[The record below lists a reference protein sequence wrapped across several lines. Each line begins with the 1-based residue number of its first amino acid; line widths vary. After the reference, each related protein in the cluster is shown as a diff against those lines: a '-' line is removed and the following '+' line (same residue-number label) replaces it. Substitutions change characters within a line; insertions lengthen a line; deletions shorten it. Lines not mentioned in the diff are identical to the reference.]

1 MAATS
6 TNFGPP
12 VVKQAADIGGLK
24 IRIVSCV
31 GPASYTTNGGEI
43 DLSNDATDG
52 LGNNFD
58 RFTEVYCVNQC
69 AIGAHGNAKYSV
81 RYVPAASGAAA
92 TGTLKVLDQ
101 SAASDAEVS
110 NATDLSSV
118 TFYFLVIGR

>member
-6 TNFGPP
+6 TNWGPP
-12 VVKQAADIGGLK
+12 TVLQASDAGGLK
-24 IRIVSCV
+24 IRIVSCA

-58 RFTEVYCVNQC
+58 RFSEVYCVTQC
-69 AIGAHGNAKYSV
+69 AIGAHGNAKYAT
-81 RYVPAASGAAA
+81 RFVPAASGAAA
-92 TGTLKVLDQ
+92 TGTIKVLDQ

-110 NATDLSSV
+110 NATDLSTV